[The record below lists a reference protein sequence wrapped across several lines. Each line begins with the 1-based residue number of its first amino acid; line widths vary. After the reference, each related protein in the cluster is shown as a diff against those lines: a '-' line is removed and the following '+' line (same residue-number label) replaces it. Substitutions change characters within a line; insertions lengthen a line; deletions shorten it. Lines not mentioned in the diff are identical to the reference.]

1 MFRLTIITQVYPP
14 DPAAVGQ
21 HIADVAEEM
30 VRRGFAVT
38 VFTSA
43 RGYDDP
49 SQRYAKREVRGG
61 VEVRRFPLSSF
72 GKRSL
77 AVRLAAQ
84 GLFML
89 QAMAAVCMGRRPDV
103 ILASTSPP
111 FAGFGAGIVA
121 WLRRAPLVW
130 WVMDLNPDQLIATGR
145 IRSTALMARV
155 FDAMNRFTIGAAK
168 AVIALDRFMATRLDG
183 KRGCAAKMAVIPPWA
198 PDDHSLSSEGTPAFR
213 ARHGFEGKF
222 VVMHSGNHAVV
233 HPLETLLEAAE
244 QLAND
249 PRFVFAF
256 IGGGA
261 GKAAVEKRIRS
272 GARNVVSLPYQPLE
286 TLGDSLHAADLHV
299 VSMGEAMV
307 GIVHPCK
314 IYGAIAIGKPILLL
328 GPRNS
333 AAGDIVADGELGWI
347 VPHGDVP
354 GAVQAIHAAAALA
367 PDEQSR
373 MSNRIQVI
381 AGGEYGYGN
390 ALAKVAAVVEDAANE
405 RWRESLGKR

>member
-30 VRRGFAVT
+30 VCRGFAVT
-38 VFTSA
+38 VLTSA

-89 QAMAAVCMGRRPDV
+89 QAMAAVCVGRRPDV

-111 FAGFGAGIVA
+111 FAGFGAGVVA

-145 IRSTALMARV
+145 IRSTALIARV
-155 FDAMNRFTIGAAK
+155 FDAMNRFTIGRSASI
-168 AVIALDRFMATRLDG
+168 IALDRFMATRLDG

-198 PDDHSLSSEGTPAFR
+198 PDDHSLSSKGTLAFR
-213 ARHGFEGKF
+213 ARHGFEGRF

-233 HPLETLLEAAE
+233 HPLETLLDAAE
-244 QLAND
+244 KMAND

-261 GKAAVEKRIRS
+261 GKAVVEKRIRS

-299 VSMGEAMV
+299 VSMGDAMV

-314 IYGAIAIGKPILLL
+314 IYGALAVGKPILLL

-333 AAGDIVADGELGWI
+333 AAGDIVAGSELGWI
-347 VPHGDVP
+347 VSHGDAA
-354 GAVQAIHAAAALA
+354 GAEKAIQAAAALG
-367 PDEQSR
+367 PGERSR
-373 MSNRIQVI
+373 MAERIQAAFTADFGFGI
-381 AGGEYGYGN
+381 AR
-390 ALAKVAAVVEDAANE
+390 AKVADVLQDAAIASH
-405 RWRESLGKR
+405 R